1 MTKFKFEYVWLD
13 GYKPLPNIRS
23 KTMVKELESFNGDVS
38 SLSEWGF
45 DGSSTHQAE
54 GHYSDC
60 IIKPV
65 ATYKDPCR
73 KNAFI
78 VLTEVYNPYHT
89 PHETNTRNKIQ
100 HDDEGDFW
108 FGFEQEFVLM
118 TSDGRPIG
126 FPMGGFPEPQG
137 PYYCAVGNHN
147 IAGRKIIEEHLD
159 MCLEAGVGITGIN
172 SEVMLGQ
179 WEFQCFGKGAK
190 KASDDLIIARYLLQ
204 RISEKYEINV
214 NLDPKPIK
222 GDWNGSGMH
231 SNFSY
236 SYLRDTGGKEYI
248 NAFLTEFAPFHKDHL
263 AVYGAGNEER
273 LTGEHETASM
283 EKFSFGVSDRGA
295 SMRIPIWTV
304 EHGYKGY
311 VEDRRPASDA
321 DPYLIADRIIKTTKI
336 AHEKAIDKIK

>member
-1 MTKFKFEYVWLD
+1 MIL
-13 GYKPLPNIRS
+13 R
-23 KTMVKELESFNGDVS
+23 
-38 SLSEWGF
+38 
-45 DGSSTHQAE
+45 
-54 GHYSDC
+54 
-60 IIKPV
+60 
-65 ATYKDPCR
+65 
-73 KNAFI
+73 
-78 VLTEVYNPYHT
+78 
-89 PHETNTRNKIQ
+89 
-100 HDDEGDFW
+100 
-108 FGFEQEFVLM
+108 
-118 TSDGRPIG
+118 
-126 FPMGGFPEPQG
+126 
-137 PYYCAVGNHN
+137 
-147 IAGRKIIEEHLD
+147 
-159 MCLEAGVGITGIN
+159 
-172 SEVMLGQ
+172 
-179 WEFQCFGKGAK
+179 KGAK

-214 NLDPKPIK
+214 NLDPKPLK